1 MSLAE
6 QADALHHPWL
16 LPFEWV
22 DLCPHLSQPEWGV
35 VLEDGNVLR
44 SCGRWRYLIVA
55 RVNGTEHVLAANPAD
70 RLAGQK
76 FLAQTD
82 EPRAA
87 WLLRLDTEIMVLRG
101 PEAIEARR
109 TVDQG
114 IALLLDYGKVL
125 CHFDYAWF
133 SWGHAAVFG
142 VEPAP
147 DALLELE
154 ALRPAFESGD
164 LGEND
169 FLAAAFR
176 HLGLIDADRKLFE
189 AAWANILRLN
199 DDMVALARRAKNLP
213 GWSIAIASNIDP
225 ILIRQSMI
233 RFDLGDLFEGGVFSY
248 ASDVRPKHQDASMW
262 RLAEQNCA
270 RQLGGEAQ
278 LAIAIDDTPANLLT
292 AAAEPAVDYTLQFR
306 NPWQWWYEMGAA
318 GAYLPRQ
325 AMATPNASLQPPL
338 RIQIPP
344 GDRRG

>member
-22 DLCPHLSQPEWGV
+22 DFCPHRETPEWGV
-35 VLEDGNVLR
+35 VLEDGNSLR
-44 SCGRWRYLIVA
+44 SCARWRYVIVA
-55 RVNGTEHVLAANPAD
+55 RANGTEHVLATNEAD
-70 RLAGQK
+70 RQTGQK

-82 EPRAA
+82 EPQAA
-87 WLLRLDTEIMVLRG
+87 WLLRIDAEIMVLRG
-101 PEAIEARR
+101 PETIKARR

-125 CHFDYAWF
+125 CHFDYSWF

-164 LGEND
+164 LCEND

-176 HLGLIDADRKLFE
+176 HLGLFDADHKLFE

-199 DDMVALARRAKNLP
+199 DDMVALAGRAKSLP

-225 ILIRQSMI
+225 ILIRQSRT
-233 RFDLGDLFEGGVFSY
+233 RFNLDNLFEGGVFSY
-248 ASDVRPKHQDASMW
+248 ASEVRPKHQNASMW
-262 RLAEQNCA
+262 RQARNNCA
-270 RQLGGEAQ
+270 QQLGAEPR
-278 LAIAIDDTPANLLT
+278 LTIAIDDTAANLLT
-292 AAAEPAVDYTLQFR
+292 AAAEPAVDCTIQFR

-318 GAYLPRQ
+318 GAYLPRR
-325 AMATPNASLQPPL
+325 ATSIPSANLRPPQ

-344 GDRRG
+344 GDRRD